1 LFFLLFP
8 PSIFFSVSF
17 LSEFAKRVED
27 FKKRDAEEKKK
38 KKDHAATTIQALAR
52 GVISRKVF
60 RKNLPNM
67 KTQQKLKILCVQ
79 CETQIAIK
87 RCRQCRD
94 RFCNE
99 CYDLIHQKGNRKTH
113 SWENIKVDTRMLAMA
128 YDTKD
133 PQATNVQSKSTF
145 SSTARQKTMIGTDP
159 TNATGSGAAKSND
172 PPAKKV
178 NPKDWEEFFDE
189 SARAKYWYNKKTGE
203 ASWVNPLK

>member
-1 LFFLLFP
+1 LSFP
-8 PSIFFSVSF
+8 FI
-17 LSEFAKRVED
+17 SEFAKRVED
-27 FKKRDAEEKKK
+27 FKRRDAEEKKK
-38 KKDHAATTIQALAR
+38 KKDRAATTIQALAR

-67 KTQQKLKILCVQ
+67 KKQQKLKILCVQ
-79 CETQIAIK
+79 CETQIANK

-113 SWENIKVDTRMLAMA
+113 SWENIKVDARMLAMA

-133 PQATNVQSKSTF
+133 PQATNAQRTSTF
-145 SSTARQKTMIGTDP
+145 SSTARQKTMIGGTTNDP
-159 TNATGSGAAKSND
+159 SNTTGGGAAVKIND

-178 NPKDWEEFFDE
+178 NPKDWEEFYDE

-203 ASWVNPLK
+203 ASWINPLK